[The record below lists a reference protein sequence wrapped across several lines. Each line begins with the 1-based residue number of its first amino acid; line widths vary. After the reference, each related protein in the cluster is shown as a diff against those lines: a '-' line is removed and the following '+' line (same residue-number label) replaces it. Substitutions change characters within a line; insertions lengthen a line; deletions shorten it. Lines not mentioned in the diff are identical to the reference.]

1 MSLLDGNEWDSWVT
15 IEGYRA
21 GAEERPDPHMQ
32 FTSTDFFRTMKIPLI
47 RGRDFTERDNEG
59 APQVAIVNDVLARKL
74 FPNGDAV
81 GQRIRRFGKSDW
93 ETIIGVVGKVHL
105 QDQTEKVHP
114 QVYFSAAQTSLYPV
128 HLADFAIR
136 TAGAPLA
143 IVRDVQRQVWAID
156 KDQPVTRV
164 QTLEEVVSASVAQRR
179 FQAVLLLLFASVA
192 LALSVVGVYGVVSYA
207 VTQSI
212 PEIGLRVALGA
223 QVGNILGLTLA
234 RALRPILAGLAVGLA
249 GALAGSRL
257 LTSLLFEVKP
267 SDPATFATV
276 AALLGA
282 VAIGAC
288 LIPARRATRVDPMV
302 ALRYE

>member
-1 MSLLDGNEWDSWVT
+1 
-15 IEGYRA
+15 
-21 GAEERPDPHMQ
+21 
-32 FTSTDFFRTMKIPLI
+32 
-47 RGRDFTERDNEG
+47 
-59 APQVAIVNDVLARKL
+59 
-74 FPNGDAV
+74 
-81 GQRIRRFGKSDW
+81 
-93 ETIIGVVGKVHL
+93 
-105 QDQTEKVHP
+105 
-114 QVYFSAAQTSLYPV
+114 
-128 HLADFAIR
+128 
-136 TAGAPLA
+136 
-143 IVRDVQRQVWAID
+143 VRDVQRQVWAID